1 MSQDTPEA
9 RSRPEVLI
17 IGAGIAGLTPAILL
31 EQIKVPYH
39 IFERAAGVKPLE
51 LKQVS
56 KAYTRLEFYSTRIK
70 KIGSSPVD
78 ENRIASGYEP
88 LIFCRPR
95 FYEILLRR
103 IPEHKI
109 SFKKKVLCIE
119 EKEGK
124 VRIHWSDDTS
134 YTGDILVGAD
144 GAYSEVRQSMYKLMD
159 EKGTLP
165 KVDLEN
171 FKINYTT
178 IIGVATPPN
187 PEKYPK
193 LKDGDPTFNQVIYGD
208 GANCYIITFP
218 DNQISWGFGVQR
230 PESFLKEMH
239 FRNSEWVPEVKDTTL
254 DRYRDFPCPVGGTMG
269 DLFDATP
276 KDLISKVF
284 IEEKMFKTCCDSR
297 SVLIGDAW
305 HKFHPAGGKG
315 NSGTKHCIGS
325 TGRTLVSMKDS
336 GLSSINWAFGEYYK
350 QRYGR
355 NVAVFNGSATFAK
368 FLNGQKI
375 MERLFR
381 TVVLKVLT
389 HLTLKSGIRKDLAYQ
404 LQIAYLPLIENRG
417 NGPVLPQEFGESTL
431 MNVAGV

>member
-39 IFERAAGVKPLE
+39 IFERAAGVKPL
-51 LKQVS
+51 
-56 KAYTRLEFYSTRIK
+56 
-70 KIGSSPVD
+70 GSSPVD

-187 PEKYPK
+187 PE
-193 LKDGDPTFNQVIYGD
+193 
-208 GANCYIITFP
+208 
-218 DNQISWGFGVQR
+218 
-230 PESFLKEMH
+230 
-239 FRNSEWVPEVKDTTL
+239 
-254 DRYRDFPCPVGGTMG
+254 
-269 DLFDATP
+269 
-276 KDLISKVF
+276 
-284 IEEKMFKTCCDSR
+284 
-297 SVLIGDAW
+297 
-305 HKFHPAGGKG
+305 
-315 NSGTKHCIGS
+315 
-325 TGRTLVSMKDS
+325 
-336 GLSSINWAFGEYYK
+336 
-350 QRYGR
+350 
-355 NVAVFNGSATFAK
+355 
-368 FLNGQKI
+368 
-375 MERLFR
+375 
-381 TVVLKVLT
+381 
-389 HLTLKSGIRKDLAYQ
+389 
-404 LQIAYLPLIENRG
+404 
-417 NGPVLPQEFGESTL
+417 
-431 MNVAGV
+431 

>member
-1 MSQDTPEA
+1 
-9 RSRPEVLI
+9 
-17 IGAGIAGLTPAILL
+17 
-31 EQIKVPYH
+31 
-39 IFERAAGVKPLE
+39 
-51 LKQVS
+51 
-56 KAYTRLEFYSTRIK
+56 
-70 KIGSSPVD
+70 
-78 ENRIASGYEP
+78 
-88 LIFCRPR
+88 
-95 FYEILLRR
+95 
-103 IPEHKI
+103 
-109 SFKKKVLCIE
+109 
-119 EKEGK
+119 
-124 VRIHWSDDTS
+124 
-134 YTGDILVGAD
+134 
-144 GAYSEVRQSMYKLMD
+144 
-159 EKGTLP
+159 
-165 KVDLEN
+165 
-171 FKINYTT
+171 
-178 IIGVATPPN
+178 
-187 PEKYPK
+187 
-193 LKDGDPTFNQVIYGD
+193 
-208 GANCYIITFP
+208 
-218 DNQISWGFGVQR
+218 
-230 PESFLKEMH
+230 
-239 FRNSEWVPEVKDTTL
+239 
-254 DRYRDFPCPVGGTMG
+254 MG

-305 HKFHPAGGKG
+305 HK
-315 NSGTKHCIGS
+315 
-325 TGRTLVSMKDS
+325 SMKDS